1 MFQDIIEIDKNKL
14 SINKSNTLIRAKY
27 DLSVVEYRVIH
38 IGIAY
43 VEDTHNRTVEIP
55 VSDYKKLLGLEHFNY
70 QHLVDVLKKLR
81 ERSIVTAK
89 VNEKTGELEEGYI
102 TGWVDSVRYNS
113 GRVRLTYNEDIWEY
127 IVNLVGEY
135 KKFNL
140 PLLLKLKSKY
150 SIRIYE
156 ILKSYE
162 YIGFYNVNID
172 TLREMFILGEKYSR
186 FNDFEKYILLPAV
199 TEINELNDIIVSYT
213 PKKSGRKYTS
223 VVFKI
228 KIKENTLSDVS
239 ELPPEVQAVRNMS
252 EIELFA
258 SIKSILSFKYKV
270 LFTQSDID
278 WNDVGNYTKYAL
290 EVTYLGLMDGK
301 WDNHQIPHP
310 KGFFAEHLRRE
321 SEKGA

>member
-1 MFQDIIEIDKNKL
+1 MFEDIAEIDKNKL
-14 SINKSNTLIRAKY
+14 SINKSNILIRAKY

-43 VEDTHNRTVEIP
+43 VEDTRNRTVEIP

-89 VNEKTGELEEGYI
+89 INDKTGELEEGHI

-113 GRVRLTYNEDIWEY
+113 GRVKLTYNEDIWEY
-127 IVNLVGEY
+127 IVDLVGEY

-162 YIGFYNVNID
+162 LIGFYNVNID
-172 TLREMFILGEKYSR
+172 TLRDMFILGDKYSR

-199 TEINELNDIIVSYT
+199 AEINELNDITVSYT

-228 KIKENTLSDVS
+228 KMKDSYNDDSD
-239 ELPPEVQAVRNMS
+239 LPPEVLAVRNMS
-252 EIELFA
+252 ESELFTA
-258 SIKSILSFKYKV
+258 IKSIISFKYRQI
-270 LFTQSDID
+270 FTQVDTDWID
-278 WNDVGNYTKYAL
+278 VSIYTKYAL
-290 EVTYLGLMDGK
+290 ENTYLGLMDGK
-301 WDNHQIPHP
+301 WENHQIPFP

-321 SEKGA
+321 SKKGA